1 MIQLKEK
8 TDSQIKQEK
17 NQKQKRKSI
26 IKTYVKKNKTSSN
39 ISFFDSDESI
49 YSNLDQANKK
59 KQLFKNSIPVYII
72 LGISLLFILIILYFN
87 FNNIINSNI
96 DTFIF
101 IFLIVTLI
109 SIAGLIL
116 YKNIYV
122 DSQF

>member
-8 TDSQIKQEK
+8 TDSQIKEEK

-49 YSNLDQANKK
+49 YNNLDQANKK

-72 LGISLLFILIILYFN
+72 LGISLIFILIILYFN

-116 YKNIYV
+116 FKNIYV